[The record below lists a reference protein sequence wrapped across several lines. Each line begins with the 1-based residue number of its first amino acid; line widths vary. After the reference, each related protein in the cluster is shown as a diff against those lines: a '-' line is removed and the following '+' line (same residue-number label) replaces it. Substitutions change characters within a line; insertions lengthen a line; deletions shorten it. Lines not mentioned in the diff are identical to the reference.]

1 VWDISITFLIVV
13 QAAWIAFLLFE
24 HNRRTKLESER
35 EKTAEALRESE
46 SRNRAILDALP
57 DMMFLMDERGTY
69 LDWHASDPRDL
80 YVPPEKFL
88 GRTMQEI
95 MPSEV
100 GKPCAAAFE
109 QVLSTG
115 KPARV
120 EYSLQL
126 NGQKRY
132 FETRIVLR
140 KDRKLFSIARDI
152 TELKRAEIE
161 LQQLSSQLINLQD
174 DERRRI
180 ARELHDTTAQHLFA
194 ITINLENLKR
204 MGGGIS
210 RAGVQL
216 LSECRDLCERSLQ
229 EVRTL
234 SYLRHPPS
242 LEDTG
247 LVSALRWYAE
257 GFRKRAGIAIDFQV
271 APGMVE
277 IPAEM
282 QVDLFRVVQEGLF
295 NVFRHSGTRSAT
307 IFLEC
312 QEDHV
317 SLRIHDSGRTIL
329 EHSERIE
336 KDAAADLGIAS
347 IRERLRRWGGQLKVE
362 SNDQGELFLAEL
374 PLSAQEKVT
383 GAKTANA

>member
-1 VWDISITFLIVV
+1 MWDIGITFLIAV

-24 HNRRTKLESER
+24 HSRRAKLEAER

-69 LDWHASDPRDL
+69 LDWHANDPRNL

-95 MPSEV
+95 MP
-100 GKPCAAAFE
+100 GKVSKDCSAAFE
-109 QVLSTG
+109 QVLATG
-115 KPARV
+115 IPARV
-120 EYSLQL
+120 EYSLQIQ
-126 NGQKRY
+126 GETRF

-152 TELKRAEIE
+152 TELKHAELE

-204 MGGGIS
+204 MDGGIS
-210 RAGVQL
+210 RAGREL
-216 LSECRDLCERSLQ
+216 LKDCRELCERSLQ

-234 SYLRHPPS
+234 SFLKHPP
-242 LEDTG
+242 EIEETG
-247 LVSALRWYAE
+247 LVSALRWYVE
-257 GFRKRAGIAIDFQV
+257 GFHKRTNIAIDFEV
-271 APGMVE
+271 APGLPPA
-277 IPAEM
+277 IPREM

-295 NVFRHSGTRSAT
+295 NLFRNSRCQRAT
-307 IFLEC
+307 MVLESH
-312 QEDHV
+312 DGNV
-317 SLRIHDSGRTIL
+317 SLQIKDSGPCVR
-329 EHSERIE
+329 ERSHPDE
-336 KDAAADLGIAS
+336 DLPADAGIS
-347 IRERLRRWGGQLKVE
+347 RIRERLHRWGGHLKIE
-362 SNDQGELFLAEL
+362 SHAEGTSFAAEL
-374 PLSAQEKVT
+374 PLHAQLHA
-383 GAKTANA
+383 AK